1 MDGQFNVSDVVLLQ
15 KWLLADS
22 DTTFVDWKAAD
33 FCEDGILDVFDLSHM
48 KKTLVE
54 ATLDWKSAYKKA
66 LTDYKS
72 KNSSGN
78 AKWDLQDLNGDGIPE
93 LLISEDEF
101 HVASVIYY
109 YYENGEAKLLTED
122 NGETVRCGNY
132 GTILICPEKNLLR
145 CDNVHMGYSSS
156 NIYKYENKKFV
167 RLFYSYDDAGA
178 VGETK
183 ASYHINDKEVT
194 KEEYD
199 AELSSYNNLNWISA
213 GRKYNFNDFSALLS
227 NTAEDNT
234 GATDTTT
241 SDDINKEIKRV
252 SLGTGYSA
260 YIAEDGSLYTWE
272 CNIAGGL
279 GNGTTKNSAI
289 PVKIMDNVVSIS
301 VKGGTCAAIT
311 TDGSLYTWGNNQYGQ
326 LGNGKYGYD
335 NYSSTPIKIMDNVVS
350 VSLGG
355 NHSAAITTDGS
366 LYTWGSNDCGHLG
379 DGTTDDKSTPVKIM
393 DNVVSISVKDGT
405 CAAITTDGSLYT
417 WGNNQYGQLGNGKY
431 GYDNYSSTP
440 IKIMDNVASV
450 SLGGLHS
457 AAITIDG
464 SLYVW
469 GDNFYGQFGNGLF
482 GGEYYEFD
490 EGIDSSIPVKIEIP
504 TD

>member
-1 MDGQFNVSDVVLLQ
+1 MKGKLLTFLCTIIVASSAVGVSIYPNKNLKLNSSIQAVAVSTVDKEYVMGDVNMDGQFNVSDVVLLQ

-22 DTTFVDWKAAD
+22 DTTLVDWKAAD
-33 FCEDGILDVFDLSHM
+33 FCEDGILDVFDS
-48 KKTLVE
+48 
-54 ATLDWKSAYKKA
+54 
-66 LTDYKS
+66 
-72 KNSSGN
+72 
-78 AKWDLQDLNGDGIPE
+78 
-93 LLISEDEF
+93 
-101 HVASVIYY
+101 
-109 YYENGEAKLLTED
+109 
-122 NGETVRCGNY
+122 GNY

-199 AELSSYNNLNWISA
+199 GELSSYNNLNWISA

-335 NYSSTPIKIMDNVVS
+335 NYS
-350 VSLGG
+350 
-355 NHSAAITTDGS
+355 
-366 LYTWGSNDCGHLG
+366 
-379 DGTTDDKSTPVKIM
+379 
-393 DNVVSISVKDGT
+393 
-405 CAAITTDGSLYT
+405 
-417 WGNNQYGQLGNGKY
+417 
-431 GYDNYSSTP
+431 
-440 IKIMDNVASV
+440 
-450 SLGGLHS
+450 
-457 AAITIDG
+457 
-464 SLYVW
+464 
-469 GDNFYGQFGNGLF
+469 
-482 GGEYYEFD
+482 
-490 EGIDSSIPVKIEIP
+490 
-504 TD
+504 